1 MNIKDLFMVYN
12 PFRLAAIHY
21 LDRQIKNLENAMN
34 SGTVVNKGNALSA
47 TETYEQM
54 YLAYLIVKNVD
65 VTRDGVIARQGKTVF
80 ENRTVS
86 IQDGVSYYM
95 DRISKET
102 TSQNSFLHDL

>member
-21 LDRQIKNLENAMN
+21 LARQIKNLENAMN

-54 YLAYLIVKNVD
+54 CLAYLIVKNVD
-65 VTRDGVIARQGKTVF
+65 VKRSGEIVRLSKLTCHNDKIVVEDAVDYYLKKKYGK
-80 ENRTVS
+80 
-86 IQDGVSYYM
+86 G
-95 DRISKET
+95 ET
-102 TSQNSFLHDL
+102 NHE